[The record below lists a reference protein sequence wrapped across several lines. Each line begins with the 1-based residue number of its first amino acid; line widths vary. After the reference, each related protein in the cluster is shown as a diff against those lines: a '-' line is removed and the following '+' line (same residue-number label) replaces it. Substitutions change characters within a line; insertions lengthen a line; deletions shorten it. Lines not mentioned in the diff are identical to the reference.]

1 VSAPPALAT
10 HRLQLRSR
18 TGCFGD
24 EPERLR
30 RPPAKRHRTNAR
42 HKGPRT
48 GRDPQAARRHRA
60 PSFVLGSRSGRSGKS
75 HHTGAAGRSGPR
87 MTSTWR
93 VSSVVVRFKPA
104 SPTGRNRPS
113 SVETQEQRSFHRR
126 AVPDSCQCLPHRPS
140 LADSAEG
147 RAALF
152 RGLGWKKSKGPRFVT
167 RFHRAPPCATLGAH
181 RG

>member
-1 VSAPPALAT
+1 MSAPPALAT

-60 PSFVLGSRSGRSGKS
+60 PSFVLGSRSGRNGKF
-75 HHTGAAGRSGPR
+75 HHTGAAGRSGPG
-87 MTSTWR
+87 MPSTWR
-93 VSSVVVRFKPA
+93 VSSVAVRFKPA
-104 SPTGRNRPS
+104 SPT
-113 SVETQEQRSFHRR
+113 VETGPLLWKRKNRGPSI
-126 AVPDSCQCLPHRPS
+126 AVPCQIRARCLPHRPS
-140 LADSAEG
+140 LADSAVG

-152 RGLGWKKSKGPRFVT
+152 RGVGWKKSKGPRFVT